1 MCIIIYN
8 RNPVYLAL
16 EFIASVCAGKFQES
30 FLYDAAVYAEQVG
43 KNDGSHG
50 VMDVVFAGHHKGKSF
65 IFAVFAVQVE
75 GRVRQFVIMDIGTII
90 IVVGQR
96 TVSNNPA

>member
-8 RNPVYLAL
+8 GNTVFFTLK
-16 EFIASVCAGKFQES
+16 FIAPVCAGKLQES
-30 FLYDAAVYAEQVG
+30 FLHDAAVYAEQVG

-50 VMDVVFAGHHKGKSF
+50 VMDVVFARHHKGKSF
-65 IFAVFAVQVE
+65 IFAVFAVQAE

-90 IVVGQR
+90 IIVG
-96 TVSNNPA
+96 